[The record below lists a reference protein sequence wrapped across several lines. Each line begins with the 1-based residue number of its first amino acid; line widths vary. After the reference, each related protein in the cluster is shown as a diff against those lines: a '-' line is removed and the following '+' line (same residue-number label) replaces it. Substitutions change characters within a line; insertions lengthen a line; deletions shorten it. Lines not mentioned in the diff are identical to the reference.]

1 MSLTVSNIRL
11 PFDLPEEQAL
21 AEARRLTGLAS
32 DEVQAAASAH
42 SAAGIRRFFMRSWYL
57 GLVSGCAS

>member
-1 MSLTVSNIRL
+1 MY
-11 PFDLPEEQAL
+11 PE
-21 AEARRLTGLAS
+21 AEALLDGLKSDPNAP

-57 GLVSGCAS
+57 LVSGYAS